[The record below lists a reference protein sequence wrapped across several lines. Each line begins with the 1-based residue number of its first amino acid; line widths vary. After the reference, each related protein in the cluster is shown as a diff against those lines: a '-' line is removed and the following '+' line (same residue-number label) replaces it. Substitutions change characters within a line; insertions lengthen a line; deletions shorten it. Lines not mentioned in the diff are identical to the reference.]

1 MRNIFARFLLTAALL
16 IFFATVAT
24 AEAVPW
30 QIDPAHS
37 AAQFAVRHMMVSTVR
52 GAFSKVSGVVNY
64 DEKNSANSSV
74 EVTVDVSS
82 VDTRVPQRDADLR
95 SGRFFDVTKYPTMT
109 FRSKRITPSG
119 DGRFKMTGD
128 LTIHGVTREVTFD
141 VEGPT
146 PAVKDPQ
153 GHLRRGASA
162 TTKINRKEFGIA
174 YNAVLEGGGL
184 VVGDEVAISI
194 DVELVRPAAPAPGSN
209 N

>member
-1 MRNIFARFLLTAALL
+1 MRRERLGLSCLEMERAFQVAPEPARAYHPGASTGRRILVLGRIGMRNIFARFLLTAALL

-95 SGRFFDVTKYPTMT
+95 SGRFFDVT
-109 FRSKRITPSG
+109 
-119 DGRFKMTGD
+119 
-128 LTIHGVTREVTFD
+128 
-141 VEGPT
+141 
-146 PAVKDPQ
+146 
-153 GHLRRGASA
+153 
-162 TTKINRKEFGIA
+162 
-174 YNAVLEGGGL
+174 
-184 VVGDEVAISI
+184 
-194 DVELVRPAAPAPGSN
+194 
-209 N
+209 